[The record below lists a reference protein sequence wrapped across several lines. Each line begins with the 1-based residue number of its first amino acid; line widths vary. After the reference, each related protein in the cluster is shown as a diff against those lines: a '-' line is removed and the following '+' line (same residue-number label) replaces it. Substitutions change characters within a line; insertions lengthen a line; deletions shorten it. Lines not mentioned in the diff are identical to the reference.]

1 MPDLDH
7 DKNSPYP
14 FLSRLS
20 TETLKQILRVDFELE
35 DSDTPKND
43 EFITCVMEV
52 IAQREIETA
61 ECSKFDVDAGWRDF
75 QQNYQ
80 PGEKGAASVCGEM
93 VPDGQTKNNGQERQA
108 DLRPRRPRRAIQR
121 VLRIAVIAA
130 IVAGLCMV
138 AASALEVNIFK
149 MVAEWTQDIFQFRS
163 ETGTPQNEAYESGA
177 FLEDDQTLKDLL
189 TEESIT
195 QLVYPK
201 WIPDGYVFLESSAA
215 FDVEEPMF
223 MSVYENENVES
234 PITVLVVAH
243 KEPQGMVAEKDVG
256 DVITY
261 CKNDIEHY
269 IMTNSGILVS
279 SWFTENLECSI
290 TGNISELEM
299 KAMIDSIYEE

>member
-7 DKNSPYP
+7 EKNSPYP
-14 FLSRLS
+14 FLNKLN
-20 TETLKQILRVDFELE
+20 TETLKQILQVDFESE
-35 DSDTPKND
+35 DSDTPEND

-52 IAQREIETA
+52 IAQREAETA
-61 ECSKFDVDAGWRDF
+61 KYPEFDVDAGWKDF

-80 PGEKGAASVCGEM
+80 PTEEDMAQVYDPTASNRVIRRSTQGKQAALKT
-93 VPDGQTKNNGQERQA
+93 PQPK
-108 DLRPRRPRRAIQR
+108 RAVHRI
-121 VLRIAVIAA
+121 LRIAVIAA
-130 IVAGLCMV
+130 IVASLCMV

-163 ETGTPQNEAYESGA
+163 ETSISQNAAYESGV

-195 QLVYPK
+195 KLVYPK
-201 WIPDGYVFLESSAA
+201 WVPDGYVFLESSAA

-223 MSVYENENVES
+223 MSVYENETVET

-243 KEPQGMVAEKDVG
+243 RDPQGMVAEKDVG
-256 DVITY
+256 DVIPY
-261 CKNDIEHY
+261 IKNDVEHY